1 MAERLSALVGDALI
15 SFVDWVWPKVAPRAR
30 RVLDH
35 VVESVRPD
43 PPMTLRTLDGMTF
56 TGVVVAD
63 RGQVLVFLGTR
74 LPAPNQHRYF
84 DDEPPLR
91 GGPYAPHR

>member
-15 SFVDWVWPKVAPRAR
+15 LFVDCVWPRVAPRAR
-30 RVLDH
+30 RVLEH

-63 RGQVLVFLGTR
+63 RGQVLIFLGTR
-74 LPAPNQHRYF
+74 LPAPTQRRHY
-84 DDEPPLR
+84 DDEPPLWR
-91 GGPYAPHR
+91 DDPFRR